1 LHVMAVEFGKLF
13 GSTNSFLD
21 YTIGG
26 LVFGAIYA
34 LVALGY
40 TMVYGVLQLI
50 NFAHSE
56 VFMYG
61 TFAVAWV
68 FVLLHGTDSV
78 TQSLGEA
85 LPILLVA
92 LIAAM
97 LLSAAIALLL
107 ERVAYR
113 PLINKNAPKLIAL
126 ISAIGASFALA
137 EAMGLRDKFAQWF
150 GLEDNLK
157 NYVSKPGVVQQN
169 IGQARD
175 VYSNPVSIQPKGLFE
190 IGGYSVTDVDLVVV
204 FAALGMMVA
213 LDQFVRRT
221 KFGRGIRAT
230 AQDPESAALMGVN
243 STRVVQITFLIGGL
257 MAGAAATLY
266 MMKIGSTRQNSG
278 FILGVK
284 AFTAAVMGGIG
295 NLRGALLGGL
305 ILGIMEAWGSAVF
318 GSEWKDVTAFVLLV
332 LILLVRPSGLLG
344 ESLGK
349 ARA

>member
-1 LHVMAVEFGKLF
+1 MDFAFLFNNIVEL
-13 GSTNSFLD
+13 
-21 YTIGG
+21 TITG
-26 LVFGAIYA
+26 LVLGSIYA

-68 FVLLHGTDSV
+68 FVLLHGTLSQ
-78 TQSLGEA
+78 TESLGQA
-85 LPILLVA
+85 LPSLGVALVA
-92 LIAAM
+92 AM
-97 LLSAAIALLL
+97 ALSGGIALLL

-113 PLINKNAPKLIAL
+113 PLIKKNAPKLIAL

-137 EAMGLRDKFAQWF
+137 EFMGLRDRVANWF
-150 GLEDNLK
+150 GLEDNLQD
-157 NYVSKPGVVQQN
+157 YVGK
-169 IGQARD
+169 ARD
-175 VYSNPVSIQPKGLFE
+175 LYSNPVSIRPKDLFP
-190 IGGYSVTDVDLVVV
+190 IGNYQVTDVDVLVIGS
-204 FAALGMMVA
+204 ALLMMFA
-213 LDQFVRRT
+213 LDTFVRRT
-221 KFGRGIRAT
+221 RYGRGIRAV

-243 STRVVQITFLIGGL
+243 STKVIQVTFLLGGL
-257 MAGAAATLY
+257 MAGVAATLY
-266 MMKIGSTRQNSG
+266 MIRIGSTRQNAG

-284 AFTAAVMGGIG
+284 AFTAAVLGGIG

-305 ILGIMEAWGSAVF
+305 ILGVIENWGSAVF
-318 GSEWKDVTAFVLLV
+318 GTQWKDVVAFVLLV
-332 LILLVRPSGLLG
+332 LILLVRPQGLLG